1 MAKVMLVSGG
11 SRGIG
16 AAVARLAARDGWD
29 VCVNYA
35 TNESRAREVVAAV
48 EAAGRRAVAIRA
60 DMGQPADVARL
71 FAEHDKAFGRLDAF
85 IANAGIVNPVG
96 RVDQVD
102 VARLERILAINVTG
116 VFLGCAE
123 AVRRMST
130 NQGGN
135 GGSIVTLSSVASRL
149 GGPGVYVDYATTK
162 GAVDAMTLGLAKEV
176 AGEGIRVNAVR
187 PGMIETE
194 IHDGIRTPE
203 EFARLVSTVPAGR
216 AGSAEEVAET
226 ILWLCSDAAS
236 YVTMSLIEVS
246 GGR

>member
-1 MAKVMLVSGG
+1 MTRVMLVTGG

-16 AAVARLAARDGWD
+16 AATAKLAARDGWD

-35 TNESRAREVVAAV
+35 TNEARAQEVVAAV
-48 EAAGRRAVAIRA
+48 EKAGRRAVAIRG
-60 DMGQPADVARL
+60 DMGKPADVARL

-85 IANAGIVNPVG
+85 VANAGIVNPQG
-96 RVDQVD
+96 RVDEAD
-102 VARLERILAINVTG
+102 VARVERLIAINVTG

-130 NQGGN
+130 RHGGK
-135 GGSIVTLSSVASRL
+135 GGAIVTLSSVASRL
-149 GGPGVYVDYATTK
+149 GGPGTYVDYAATK

-187 PGMIETE
+187 PGMIDTE
-194 IHDGIRTPE
+194 IHHGIRTPE
-203 EFARLVSTVPAGR
+203 EFQRISAGVPAGR

-226 ILWLCSDAAS
+226 IVWLCSDAAS

>member
-1 MAKVMLVSGG
+1 MTKVMLVTGG

-16 AAVARLAARDGWD
+16 AATARLAAREGYD
-29 VCVNYA
+29 VTVNYA
-35 TNESRAREVVAAV
+35 RNAEAAASVVA
-48 EAAGRRAVAIRA
+48 EIEKAGRRAVAIQA
-60 DMGQPADVARL
+60 DMGIPEDVARL
-71 FAEHDKAFGRLDAF
+71 FAEHDAAFGRLDAF
-85 IANAGIVNPVG
+85 VANAGIVNPVG
-96 RVDQVD
+96 RVDATEVE
-102 VARLERILAINVTG
+102 RLQRIIAINVTG

-130 NQGGN
+130 RH
-135 GGSIVTLSSVASRL
+135 GGSGGAIVTLSSVASRL
-149 GGPGVYVDYATTK
+149 GGPGMYIDYATTK

-187 PGMIETE
+187 PGMIDTE
-194 IHDGIRTPE
+194 IHHGIRTPE
-203 EFARLVSTVPAGR
+203 EYARTVASVPAGR

-246 GGR
+246 GAR